1 MEIIVLMGFL
11 FVAVVVGGAACGIIA
26 VIIQGRASRE
36 LARLTRRVR
45 ALEDR
50 LHAIERAP
58 AAPQAAPTA
67 SATREPASTAAATP
81 LAVSPAV
88 QAPVHAV
95 QPPRVPPPLPPWAE
109 PVPPTD
115 RREAR
120 ATPSFEVLLGTKWMG
135 WAGALLVVIG
145 AGFFLKWVYD
155 RGLIPPEGR
164 LAIGALFGAAAL
176 AVGERFRRRDWLPA
190 FQTMTG
196 IGIAVFY
203 LCIFFAFRIYALTGQ
218 TAAFGLAT
226 LVTALAIALAVYH
239 NALPI
244 AVLGVIGGL
253 LSPIIF
259 SEGGN
264 HPYML
269 FGYLLIV
276 DLVALGAA
284 GFRRWRVLD
293 LLCFFGTAA
302 LYTAWYAE
310 RFDPETQMLPA
321 LLFASLF
328 YALFL
333 AVPTV
338 YSLARRIPER
348 IDGLT
353 LILLDAT
360 WSLIVFDLIL
370 YAAHR
375 NALGFVVLGQAA
387 LVFGLFCV
395 WRLRIRRDSL
405 TAVSLLG
412 IAMGLV
418 TLAVPIFLELYAI
431 PVAWAAEGIVL
442 LWLGMRYREP
452 IVRLGGIGA
461 LALAVGGLWVRL
473 PLHTAAFVPVF
484 NAPFGSWIAV
494 AVAAQLAA
502 LVARTP
508 RDDQASAPGSARSPL
523 ASADALLAP
532 GAAVVGFA
540 LACVAVSMELG
551 LYWELTSDAVEWRSM
566 RAASLVLL
574 WTAIPGVVA
583 WASPRRPVPWGYVA
597 VACYAVGGLVFL
609 YGLPDY
615 DFPSPVLALNV
626 SFASRLLFVLALF
639 GSLWAIRA
647 GRLPS
652 WYGVGVGVAGNVL
665 LALLVAL
672 EFARWSDHTALITNR
687 MGQAL
692 TSAAW
697 AVHAFALIWV
707 GLVMRKQA
715 LRWFGIILFSVT
727 AAKVLIVDTAQIGH
741 IYRIISLMATG
752 LLLLAAMAAYHHYSA
767 RLLGPRDDEP
777 PG

>member
-11 FVAVVVGGAACGIIA
+11 FVAVVVGGAVCGIIA
-26 VIIQGRASRE
+26 VISQGRVSRE

-50 LHAIERAP
+50 LHAFERVP
-58 AAPQAAPTA
+58 AAPHVARAPSA
-67 SATREPASTAAATP
+67 SGEPASPPTTA
-81 LAVSPAV
+81 PAS
-88 QAPVHAV
+88 AERS
-95 QPPRVPPPLPPWAE
+95 PRVPPPLPPHAA
-109 PVPPTD
+109 PVAPK
-115 RREAR
+115 AR
-120 ATPSFEVLLGTKWMG
+120 SPFQSTPSFEVLLGTKWMG

-155 RGLIPPEGR
+155 RDLIPPEGR
-164 LAIGALFGAAAL
+164 LVIGALFGAAAL
-176 AVGERFRRRDWLPA
+176 ALGERFRRRGWTPA

-226 LVTALAIALAVYH
+226 LVTALAIALAVFH

-244 AVLGVIGGL
+244 AVLGVLGGL

-284 GFRRWRVLD
+284 GFRRWRALD
-293 LLCFFGTAA
+293 LLCFFGTMG

-310 RFDPETQMLPA
+310 HFDPETQMLPA

-338 YSLARRIPER
+338 YSLARRIPEG

-353 LILLDAT
+353 LILLDTT
-360 WSLIVFDLIL
+360 WSLVVFDNIL
-370 YAAHR
+370 YADHR
-375 NALGFVVLGQAA
+375 DALGFVVLGQAA

-418 TLAVPIFLELYAI
+418 TLAVPIFLDLYAV
-431 PVAWAAEGIVL
+431 PVAWAAEGVIL
-442 LWLGMRYREP
+442 LWLGTRYREP
-452 IVRLGGIGA
+452 IVRLGGVGA
-461 LALAVGGLWVRL
+461 LALAVGGLWARL

-494 AVAAQLAA
+494 AVAMQLAA
-502 LVARTP
+502 LVARTL
-508 RDDQASAPGSARSPL
+508 RDGQASGPESARSPL

-532 GAAVVGFA
+532 GAVVIGFA
-540 LACVAVSMELG
+540 LACVAVSMELA
-551 LYWELTSDAVEWRSM
+551 LYWELTSEAAEWRSM

-574 WTAIPGVVA
+574 WTAIPCVVA
-583 WASPRRPVPWGYVA
+583 WASLRRPNPWGYVA
-597 VACYAVGGLVFL
+597 AACYAVGGLIFL

-615 DFPSPVLALNV
+615 DHPSPVLALNV
-626 SFASRLLFVLALF
+626 SFASRLLFVLAVF
-639 GSLWAIRA
+639 GSLRAIRA

-652 WYGVGVGVAGNVL
+652 HYGVGVGVAGNVL

-672 EFARWSDHTALITNR
+672 EFARWSDHTGLITDR

-697 AVHAFALIWV
+697 AVQAFALIWV
-707 GLVMRKQA
+707 GLVTRKQA

-727 AAKVLIVDTAQIGH
+727 AAKVLVVDTARIGH

-752 LLLLAAMAAYHHYSA
+752 ILLLAAMAAYHHYSA
-767 RLLGPRDDEP
+767 RLLGPRDEEP